1 MQRMFIWVQISRRTQ
16 SNCTRARN
24 YVYSVS
30 LNSWMMGQL
39 ELLIGACATIG
50 RGRGGHR
57 WADRIMANEGTD
69 VNARRSKEKKR
80 DRKHPHIKSTPVF
93 QILPT
98 AFHSTKQQLSKGRIH
113 INCPALNICIYRE
126 RQDATLLYW
135 LNWKKARAPSIF
147 HGIMAERGGCLYI
160 TFTITEF
167 MAFL

>member
-30 LNSWMMGQL
+30 LNSWMMGQM

-69 VNARRSKEKKR
+69 VNARRSKEKKW

-98 AFHSTKQQLSKGRIH
+98 HWISASTGNDKTPRY
-113 INCPALNICIYRE
+113 CIGLTE
-126 RQDATLLYW
+126 KKLEHLQFFTASW
-135 LNWKKARAPSIF
+135 LNGAVACTSLSQLQNSWHSSKTAAKPTDKSF
-147 HGIMAERGGCLYI
+147 NM
-160 TFTITEF
+160 
-167 MAFL
+167 